1 MLPVWI
7 KNILFGKGK
16 RLRRIVAGPGRGIT
30 LLADPASDSQRL
42 LGLGEAEL
50 YRYFQPL
57 AKASNTF
64 VDVGAS
70 NGWYCLLAKKI
81 KPSLELI
88 ACEPIQSL
96 GQDFLTNVEAN
107 GWTMEGITLIP
118 YCVGVRDYPLD
129 SFLLGKR
136 EPILIKIDVEGA
148 EADVLMSGQK
158 TLSRDKCA
166 LILETHSRQA
176 ESECLGIL
184 KGFGYAVSIVNPAWY
199 RFLVPEHRPL
209 PHNRWLV
216 AQRSAY

>member
-70 NGWYCLLAKKI
+70 NGWYCILAKKL

-88 ACEPIQSL
+88 ACEPIESL

-129 SFLLGKR
+129 SLLLGKR

-158 TLSRDKCA
+158 TLSLDKCA

-176 ESECLGIL
+176 ENECLGIL

-216 AQRSAY
+216 AQRSGY